1 MNMQQQIQQCLQDC
15 QDVLTKIESFT
26 NKTQDVRLKSTLS
39 ESAHHLDM
47 CVRECQFASKQM
59 P

>member
-1 MNMQQQIQQCLQDC
+1 MDQKQQIQQCISDCREVISELQS
-15 QDVLTKIESFT
+15 LA
-26 NKTQDVRLKSTLS
+26 NKTDDKMLKSSLM

-47 CVRECQFASKQM
+47 CVRECDFAFKQS